1 MKATLLWALAIAA
14 IVLVVVASRLSRVD
28 EPDAAPPRPAA
39 GAGEVAELA
48 APEVEPRP
56 EAPARAVPDESPA
69 AEPEPLAAAGWRVE
83 GEVKGPDGAPIEGAF
98 VFLELSSRW
107 YSSGAARGPFLT
119 DEGGRYSAELV
130 FVDHPPSVAQGGW
143 RDAVILGRVRAA
155 GHRRAGQ
162 SADDLPDPGERT
174 GVVRIDF
181 ALEVQAAVC
190 GRVVSPHLTP
200 VALVDVNLRR
210 AGGGWRWEGGEHWL
224 KTDPDGGFSIPI
236 EEAGS
241 FHLAAARC
249 GFGTAMSGPIELEL
263 GKDAEVG
270 DLVLVG
276 PGQIEGVVVYPD
288 GQPVQEI
295 EVQAYFD
302 PAIEE
307 VRTPSLVGG
316 LQSDFLRE
324 SGGLRFCRARTDRMG
339 RFRLSGLDPGEYV
352 LILGRHSSLSLAGE
366 RDPAAPP
373 QRLHATGERDVRL
386 VLDEYRLQVTLRDR
400 QGLLVP
406 QGVVQWRCED
416 FLRGGATTRYGRTD
430 WYPIEPGLVSL
441 RGVGSPGTEPREQV
455 ARKIYV
461 EEGQYETRVELAFG
475 PPPPEP
481 GTLRLSARN
490 PEGEPVG
497 GVFACFEDR
506 TDPIIRHYERERSE
520 TGEYVFAVPPGEW
533 ELTVY
538 DWLEG
543 GGRAYVPAELDRV
556 VVVSGEESEL
566 RITLRSGGYLGL
578 VLHLPSAETE
588 LSGLAIIA
596 HPLDGG
602 EPLELRSFRTREGN
616 EWAFIDRIEPEV
628 AYRRESMLARGS
640 YRLEV
645 RADGLGAA
653 DVAFAIETGET
664 SDVEVWLT
672 PK

>member
-1 MKATLLWALAIAA
+1 MPDTSTNHLL
-14 IVLVVVASRLSRVD
+14 V
-28 EPDAAPPRPAA
+28 
-39 GAGEVAELA
+39 
-48 APEVEPRP
+48 
-56 EAPARAVPDESPA
+56 
-69 AEPEPLAAAGWRVE
+69 
-83 GEVKGPDGAPIEGAF
+83 
-98 VFLELSSRW
+98 
-107 YSSGAARGPFLT
+107 
-119 DEGGRYSAELV
+119 
-130 FVDHPPSVAQGGW
+130 GGW
-143 RDAVILGRVRAA
+143 G
-155 GHRRAGQ
+155 
-162 SADDLPDPGERT
+162 
-174 GVVRIDF
+174 GV
-181 ALEVQAAVC
+181 
-190 GRVVSPHLTP
+190 
-200 VALVDVNLRR
+200 
-210 AGGGWRWEGGEHWL
+210 HWL
-224 KTDPDGGFSIPI
+224 MSDPDGGFSIPI

-295 EVQAYFD
+295 EVQAFFD

-307 VRTPSLVGG
+307 VRRPSLIGG

-324 SGGLRFCRARTDRMG
+324 SGGLR
-339 RFRLSGLDPGEYV
+339 
-352 LILGRHSSLSLAGE
+352 
-366 RDPAAPP
+366 
-373 QRLHATGERDVRL
+373 
-386 VLDEYRLQVTLRDR
+386 
-400 QGLLVP
+400 
-406 QGVVQWRCED
+406 
-416 FLRGGATTRYGRTD
+416 
-430 WYPIEPGLVSL
+430 
-441 RGVGSPGTEPREQV
+441 
-455 ARKIYV
+455 
-461 EEGQYETRVELAFG
+461 
-475 PPPPEP
+475 
-481 GTLRLSARN
+481 LSAAN
-490 PEGEPVG
+490 AEGEPVG

-506 TDPIIRHYERERSE
+506 SDPIIRHYERERSE

-588 LSGLAIIA
+588 LSGLAITA

-602 EPLELRSFRTREGN
+602 EPLELRSFLTREGD

-653 DVAFAIETGET
+653 DVAFAIETGKT

-672 PK
+672 PTD